1 MKTSSILSGCLA
13 LTVATT
19 AFFVLGCSGDESAT
33 SSGVI
38 TGGASS
44 TGSGATGGMGGAGGI
59 GGAGGAG
66 GDGGIGGDGGMG
78 GDGGSAG
85 EGGTGGAG
93 GSGGMGGAGGAGGE
107 GGAGGAGGGPGK
119 LTAAECFSDDFVNP
133 QSDGPDYDQ
142 FDPTIGSH
150 CMGTNHQD
158 ITGVERVVFLGDS
171 ITVGTPPTLS
181 ADYYRA
187 QLADKLGDK
196 FGIEKPNL
204 LWKAANFID
213 GVSLVRESGAFASC
227 AKWGARTDDLMQ
239 DNTQITD
246 CIGADDLQR
255 RTLVVMTMGGNDI
268 ASITKDASNGVP
280 QAELWNKAQTF
291 VTHMRNAVAWLYE
304 PGRFPNGV
312 FVVFA
317 NNYEFTDGT
326 ADVQTCDVSGLAGFD
341 KPVPAPDDLK
351 AMIVWI
357 NEQYMSI
364 AKEFGADMLFLL
376 EEFCGHGF
384 ENDNPAAPC
393 YRGPNTPRWFDLTC
407 IHPNPAGHDHITDMF
422 MAVVNE

>member
-1 MKTSSILSGCLA
+1 MGGA
-13 LTVATT
+13 GMGGA
-19 AFFVLGCSGDESAT
+19 GGNGGE
-33 SSGVI
+33 GG
-38 TGGASS
+38 TGGA
-44 TGSGATGGMGGAGGI
+44 GGMGGAGG
-59 GGAGGAG
+59 AGG
-66 GDGGIGGDGGMG
+66 
-78 GDGGSAG
+78 
-85 EGGTGGAG
+85 EG
-93 GSGGMGGAGGAGGE
+93 GSGGMGGAGGAGGM
-107 GGAGGAGGGPGK
+107 GGAGGEGGGK
-119 LTAAECFSDDFVNP
+119 LTATECFADDFVTPNP
-133 QSDGPDYDQ
+133 GGPNYDQ

-158 ITGVERVVFLGDS
+158 ITGVERVVFVGDS

-181 ADYYRA
+181 ADYYRG
-187 QLADKLGDK
+187 QLADALGDK
-196 FGIEKPNL
+196 FGIAKPNA

-213 GVSLVRESGAFASC
+213 GVSLVRESGDFASC

-239 DNTQITD
+239 DNSQITD
-246 CIGADDLQR
+246 CIAPDDFAK

-268 ASITKDASNGVP
+268 ASITKDATNGVP
-280 QAELWNKAQTF
+280 QDQLWNQAQAF
-291 VTHMRNAVAWLYE
+291 VTHMRDAVAWLYE

-326 ADVQTCDVSGLAGFD
+326 ANVQACDVSGLAGFD

-351 AMIVWI
+351 SMIVWI

-364 AKEFGADMLFLL
+364 AKEFGADMIFLL
-376 EEFCGHGF
+376 EDFCGHGF